1 MTRNKALSATKI
13 CNILFL
19 NPLLFPTL
27 IESEGK
33 FMNVNI
39 RVATPEDN
47 TALRALMKE
56 LVATLDEEFVEKR
69 FEWGIQRRLYDPLQ
83 KHGIFIAE
91 DVDADN
97 RPVGMIFAELRVDP
111 FGRSEGYIKQ
121 LVVTGEYRHQGI
133 GDMLLQEAIDH
144 FKKIRVEK
152 VLINLKRNIAKS
164 AEILYNKYNFKEK
177 YSVMELVFD

>member
-1 MTRNKALSATKI
+1 M
-13 CNILFL
+13 NI
-19 NPLLFPTL
+19 
-27 IESEGK
+27 
-33 FMNVNI
+33 NI

-56 LVATLDEEFVEKR
+56 LVATMNEDFVEKR

-91 DVDADN
+91 DMDADI

-121 LVVTGEYRHQGI
+121 LVVTEDYRGQGVGE
-133 GDMLLQEAIDH
+133 MLLREAIDH
-144 FKKIRVEK
+144 LKKIRVEK
-152 VLINLKRNIAKS
+152 VMINVKANVAQG
-164 AEILYNKYNFKEK
+164 AEILYKKFDFKEK
-177 YSVMELVFD
+177 YSVMELVFDL